1 MKKQFYKLD
10 GGLIERYGLEE
21 AALAGV
27 LLSFSKVAIK
37 DEQGFFAVETAWL
50 AKRLH
55 FSKAKLLRVIQS
67 AKVHHLVQ
75 YNPGKNQNEKPKFKI
90 F

>member
-1 MKKQFYKLD
+1 MKRKFYKID
-10 GGLIERYGLEE
+10 SGLVERYGLEE

-27 LLSFSKVAIK
+27 LLNFSKVAKK
-37 DEQGFFAVETAWL
+37 DERGFFAIETAWL

-55 FSKAKLLRVIQS
+55 FSKKKLLRVVQN
-67 AKVHHLVQ
+67 AKTHHLIQ
-75 YNPGKNQNEKPKFKI
+75 YQPGKNQNEKPKFKL